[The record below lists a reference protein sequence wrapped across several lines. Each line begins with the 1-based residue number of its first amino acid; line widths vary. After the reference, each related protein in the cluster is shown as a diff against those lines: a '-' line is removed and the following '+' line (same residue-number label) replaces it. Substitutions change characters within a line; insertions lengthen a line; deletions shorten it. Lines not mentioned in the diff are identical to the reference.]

1 MYHHASE
8 AKNANGSI
16 GYIKVY
22 ESCERLMALKPADDD
37 NDSRITEDQWAEM
50 TQELLTLEK
59 VLEETKIALQRFYRT
74 ISATALTD
82 FEEKERTETTRE
94 SHDDH
99 S

>member
-1 MYHHASE
+1 
-8 AKNANGSI
+8 
-16 GYIKVY
+16 
-22 ESCERLMALKPADDD
+22 MALKPADDD